1 MSIKL
6 LDWQKEVVF
15 GNQRSLAAPA
25 GARTGK
31 NIATVFAMKE
41 RPTLTVVP
49 SMRHVKNMQSELS
62 HYGCAE
68 NGKVYS
74 RQEFFDSLKLSCG
87 FLNGLNKY
95 DQIIFNELYGIELI
109 PLLQLRDMYEG
120 KIVVM
125 GVPMG
130 IPCPI
135 FYPLSKVSEWVFLDK
150 QFQIEVYGDH
160 EEIINSL
167 RGRCYR
173 KDVVLREI
181 DAVWA

>member
-6 LDWQKEVVF
+6 LDWQKEVVY
-15 GNQRSLAAPA
+15 GNQKRLAVPA

-74 RQEFFDSLKLSCG
+74 RQEFFNNLKLSYG
-87 FLNGLNKY
+87 FLNKLNRY

-109 PLLQLRDMYEG
+109 PLLQLRNKYDG
-120 KIVVM
+120 RIVVM
-125 GVPMG
+125 GTPLA

-135 FYPLSKVSEWVFLDK
+135 YYPLSKMSEWVFLDTK
-150 QFQIEVYGDH
+150 FQIEVYGDH
-160 EEIINSL
+160 EKIINSL
-167 RGRCYR
+167 RGKHYNN
-173 KDVVLREI
+173 DVVLREI
-181 DAVWA
+181 DVVWA

>member
-95 DQIIFNELYGIELI
+95 DQIIFNEIYNIELI
-109 PLLQLRDMYEG
+109 PLLQLRDAFEG
-120 KIVVM
+120 RIVVM
-125 GVPMG
+125 GTSLA

-135 FYPLSKVSEWVFLDK
+135 FYPLSKMSEWVFLDK
-150 QFQIEVYGDH
+150 QFQIKVYGDH

-167 RGRCYR
+167 HGRCYR